1 MATKARPGGAHEAP
15 PGRPADG
22 GLSEADIPTPPSG
35 VFVHAPSEAP
45 PTRQLESGPSSLA
58 FNEVN
63 SNELIA
69 QKGVVGDG
77 PANGGVTQPVTSLA
91 PPAGD
96 PRGADTPAR
105 ALDDGAQEWEEV
117 GTAAWDPAA
126 VWDAED
132 KNELWVKG
140 LGWGAPSE
148 TSMWQ
153 AQPPSTAGPA
163 VRVGWSA
170 AGWSSAPPITS
181 RDGPDAARSP
191 DDAAP
196 AFVDDFTVAHRHLPD
211 GDHRDAPPERDDQEG
226 RDEPAKP
233 ARRGLPWRELVIISA
248 VAVIAAAVVLGVTS
262 ARVNLTTSGSPSS
275 TSSPVASGLAVNTGP
290 KTSTP
295 AGVRSSSARAP
306 ATSSPA
312 TTAPL
317 LNQRA
322 KALPVTPGVEES
334 VIKSWVATNPG
345 GYGIGLADVAGTVP
359 SKAYYAVQPA
369 TGTYWAI
376 AAFKPSP
383 ALLAQSST
391 TTGKAELSEFKNSL
405 YAFSWQAGPLWTLVG
420 EVSTGDC
427 PGIWVPRTVLAAWG
441 LCGL

>member
-1 MATKARPGGAHEAP
+1 MATTARPGGAHEAP

-45 PTRQLESGPSSLA
+45 PTRQIQSGPSSLA
-58 FNEVN
+58 FNEAN
-63 SNELIA
+63 PNEPIA
-69 QKGVVGDG
+69 QDG
-77 PANGGVTQPVTSLA
+77 PVGNGAASGGVTQPVTSLA
-91 PPAGD
+91 PPVGD
-96 PRGADTPAR
+96 PRGAETPAR

-140 LGWGAPSE
+140 LGWGAPSA

-170 AGWSSAPPITS
+170 AGWSSAPPLTS
-181 RDGPDAARSP
+181 SDGPDAALSR
-191 DDAAP
+191 DEAAP
-196 AFVDDFTVAHRHLPD
+196 AFIDDFTVTHRRLPD
-211 GDHRDAPPERDDQEG
+211 GDDRDAPAERDDQEG
-226 RDEPAKP
+226 RDEAAKP
-233 ARRGLPWRELVIISA
+233 ARVGLPWRELVIISA
-248 VAVIAAAVVLGVTS
+248 VAVIAAAVILAVTS
-262 ARVNLTTSGSPSS
+262 ARVNLTSSGPPTSA
-275 TSSPVASGLAVNTGP
+275 SSPVASGLAVNTGP

-295 AGVRSSSARAP
+295 ARFTGSTVRAP
-306 ATSSPA
+306 ATGSPA

-334 VIKSWVATNPG
+334 IIKSWVATNPG
-345 GYGIGLADVAGTVP
+345 GYGIGLADVSGTVA
-359 SKAYYAVQPA
+359 SEAYYAVQPA

-391 TTGKAELSEFKNSL
+391 TTGEAELAEFKNSL

-420 EVSTGDC
+420 EVKH
-427 PGIWVPRTVLAAWG
+427 R
-441 LCGL
+441 